1 MTLKL
6 QGSTSGHTAIE
17 APASAGS
24 NTLVLPPNN
33 GTSGQ
38 VLQTDGNGNLT
49 WVDLPA
55 TPAGGKLRSYV
66 QIESDTDTDLGSATG
81 SNTWTDAPAP
91 FNGGLQITSTA
102 ADSKFKIFLHTPF
115 YQDRGDLD
123 FGVTASYKIGSGS
136 YTRLGYVSSSGRGL
150 YTGYFNSPGGA
161 SDYMWQV
168 HIDYIHTP
176 STYSAGDVL
185 SYKFEY
191 WTNQNDCHWNGIRP
205 GRAYARVEELAP

>member
-6 QGSTSGHTAIE
+6 QGSTSGHTAID

-33 GTSGQ
+33 GSAGQ
-38 VLQTDGNGNLT
+38 VLRTDGNGNLT
-49 WVDLPA
+49 WVNQA
-55 TPAGGKLRSYV
+55 AGGKLRSYV
-66 QIESDTDTDLGSATG
+66 QIESDTDTDLGNATG
-81 SNTWTDAPAP
+81 ANSWTTAPAP
-91 FNGGLQITSTA
+91 FDNLQITSTA
-102 ADSKFKIFLHTPF
+102 ANSKFKIFLHTPF

-161 SDYMWQV
+161 SDYMWQI

-176 STYSAGDVL
+176 SSYSTGDVL
-185 SYKFEY
+185 TYKFEY

>member
-6 QGSTSGHTAIE
+6 QGSTSGHTAID

-33 GTSGQ
+33 GSAGQ
-38 VLQTDGNGNLT
+38 VLRTDGNGNLT

-136 YTRLGYVSSSGRGL
+136 YTRLGHTSSGGRGL

-161 SDYMWQV
+161 SDYMWQI

-176 STYSAGDVL
+176 SSYSTGDVL
-185 SYKFEY
+185 TYKFEY

>member
-33 GTSGQ
+33 GTAGQ

-66 QIESDTDTDLGSATG
+66 QIESDTDTDLGNATG
-81 SNTWTDAPAP
+81 AGTWTTAPSP
-91 FNGGLQITSTA
+91 FDNLQITSTA
-102 ADSKFKIFLHTPF
+102 ANSKFKIFLHTPF

-136 YTRLGYVSSSGRGL
+136 YTRLGYLVSNGTGL

-161 SDYMWQV
+161 SDYMWQID
-168 HIDYIHTP
+168 IDYIHTP

-191 WTNQNDCHWNGIRP
+191 WTNQNDCHWNGPRR
-205 GRAYARVEELAP
+205 GRAYARIEELAP

>member
-6 QGSTSGHTAIE
+6 QGSTSGHTAID

-33 GTSGQ
+33 GSAGQ

-49 WVDLPA
+49 WVNQA
-55 TPAGGKLRSYV
+55 AGGKLRSYV
-66 QIESDTDTDLGSATG
+66 QIESDTDTDLGNATG
-81 SNTWTDAPAP
+81 SNSWTTAPAP
-91 FNGGLQITSTA
+91 FDNLQITSTA
-102 ADSKFKIFLHTPF
+102 ANSKFKIFLHTPF
-115 YQDRGDLD
+115 YQDVGDLD

-136 YTRLGYVSSSGRGL
+136 YTRLGYTSSGGRGL

-161 SDYMWQV
+161 SDYMWQI

-191 WTNQNDCHWNGIRP
+191 WTNQNQCHWNGIRP